1 MFQFDL
7 SSLTSTQSLYD
18 LTNKHSYKTLYLS
31 VIVQA
36 LLDLTKPEQEGEA
49 SHIKVHRKQADAWFF
64 SSIGT
69 TCEDFEQVCNQAGV
83 SSYKVRHYAY
93 EVIKSG
99 DIKDV
104 RKKFKA
110 LL

>member
-1 MFQFDL
+1 MSQFDL
-7 SSLTSTQSLYD
+7 ASLTSAQSQYD
-18 LTNKHSYKTLYLS
+18 LTNKDSYKTLYLS

-49 SHIKVHRKQADAWFF
+49 SHIKVHRKQADACVF
-64 SSIGT
+64 SSIVT
-69 TCEDFEQVCNQAGV
+69 TCEDFEQICIQAGV
-83 SSYKVRHYAY
+83 SPYRVRHYAY

-99 DIKDV
+99 DVTDV

>member
-1 MFQFDL
+1 MSQFDL
-7 SSLTSTQSLYD
+7 ASLTSTQSLYD

-31 VIVQA
+31 VIIQA

-69 TCEDFEQVCNQAGV
+69 TCEDFEQICNQAGV
-83 SSYKVRHYAY
+83 SPYKVRHYAY

-99 DIKDV
+99 DVTDV